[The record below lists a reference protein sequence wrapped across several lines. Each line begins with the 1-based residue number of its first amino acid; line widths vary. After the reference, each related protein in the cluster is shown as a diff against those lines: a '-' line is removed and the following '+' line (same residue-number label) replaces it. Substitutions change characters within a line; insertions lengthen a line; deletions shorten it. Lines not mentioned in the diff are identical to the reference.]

1 MAVII
6 RMSKTFLKAWE
17 KQKTHERL
25 RLDGGVYVWRPAP
38 DSIPADGQ
46 WIADTL
52 DLGGGSFTLG
62 NFVQST
68 ITRAPIVRPIY
79 FDAPPTDAEVW
90 QQLSVMAAQYDAC
103 VNPANEAF

>member
-6 RMSKTFLKAWE
+6 RMSETFLKAWE
-17 KQKTHERL
+17 KQKAHERL

-68 ITRAPIVRPIY
+68 ITRAPIY

-103 VNPANEAF
+103 VNDTITAF